1 MKNDC
6 FRVCLIFHFINRF
19 FALSGSSI
27 SLYFSGTS
35 MVVVV
40 FSYNKVLLNIKRLF
54 FFIYNITIRSFL
66 IFTPVYQLD
75 TLRSITFIVSF
86 VVSEMINQLVQ
97 MHESLILKLR
107 IE

>member
-1 MKNDC
+1 
-6 FRVCLIFHFINRF
+6 
-19 FALSGSSI
+19 
-27 SLYFSGTS
+27 

-54 FFIYNITIRSFL
+54 FFIYNVTIRSFL
-66 IFTPVYQLD
+66 IFTLVYQLD